1 VTWQPRWYKTALA
14 AAAANGWNLVEQ
26 PNGRLAFSDLKPW
39 ADRLAFS
46 SERVSP
52 IESTGNDD
60 DAPRAIAAAVA
71 AMKGAAVPASDPIAG
86 IDTAIKQGTDR
97 ISSAVPIAK
106 AIIDGRKAMG
116 LASKMALLADRV
128 KSVPAALE
136 AKADALLPRLDALE
150 ARGAPAF
157 DDLAAVILDAEK
169 GVAAAEAAM
178 RLLTNGGPPLSD
190 SGDSKNGV

>member
-14 AAAANGWNLVEQ
+14 SAAANGWTLIEQ
-26 PNGRLAFSDLKPW
+26 PDGRLAFAS
-39 ADRLAFS
+39 ATRR
-46 SERVSP
+46 EP
-52 IESTGNDD
+52 IVSTGNDE
-60 DAPRAIAAAVA
+60 DAPHAIAEAVA
-71 AMKGAAVPASDPIAG
+71 SMNGMTLPAPDPLAG
-86 IDTAIKQGTDR
+86 LGSVLKDRTNR

-157 DDLAAVILDAEK
+157 DDLTAVILDAEK

-190 SGDSKNGV
+190 SGDSKSGA